1 MMPPRRPLLLHT
13 AAAAAAVA
21 VQMQALQF
29 LDIALLLRLPI
40 VMAGQQGAFFT
51 AFDR

>member
-13 AAAAAAVA
+13 AAAAAVA